1 MSEFHKNCQP
11 NMDWWSVVASIL
23 WYELSV
29 FVQVACCQRLKW
41 IMEFCPSN
49 AGKVP
54 TLGFEIKNIFTTL
67 VHQNGSDD
75 HDTLLNFLAVNTTG
89 WAKKLH
95 HAIKTH
101 DNTVRR
107 LYCRLTVESVSF
119 ARWLV
124 VRPPPMSH
132 LLSQILPRD
141 ALQKSGSTY
150 LTSPLGQKRK
160 VLSEQTLNINWLTGE

>member
-1 MSEFHKNCQP
+1 MKCGGLDTMIWIVCFRTSGLLSTPQ
-11 NMDWWSVVASIL
+11 MDHGILSIKCG
-23 WYELSV
+23 E
-29 FVQVACCQRLKW
+29 K
-41 IMEFCPSN
+41 I
-49 AGKVP
+49 P
-54 TLGFEIKNIFTTL
+54 TLGFENKNIFTTL

-95 HAIKTH
+95 HAIKAH

-160 VLSEQTLNINWLTGE
+160 VLSKQTLNINWLTGE